1 METANFKIEGMTC
14 ASCVNHIE
22 SDLKKTKGVHHVMV
36 NFAMEQASIH
46 YDPAQVSEKELIEVV
61 KKTGYKAEPVE
72 SKNHHDP
79 HQGHEDHSA
88 HAGAESS
95 EQVKKRRNL
104 FILSAVLSV
113 PLLLMSFLVDW
124 EFEHYA
130 MFVLAAL
137 ILLVGK
143 EFFVKGIPSLLR
155 GRPNMDTLVA
165 LGTGAAFLYSI
176 YSLFFT
182 DSMEEYFMD
191 TAIITTFI
199 LLGRYLEALAK
210 GRASAAIQKLLA
222 LSAKVAHRINGAKTE
237 DIPVDEIKVGDILL
251 VKPGEKIPVDGVIVQ
266 GEATLDESMVTGES
280 IPVDKTVESRVIG
293 ATVNGNTPFQMKAEK
308 VGKETLL
315 AHIVELVQ
323 QAQMSKAPIQK
334 LVDLISGY
342 FVWAVM
348 AIALGTL
355 IVWYILTKDWSQAI
369 LATVTVLIIACP
381 CALGLATPISIMVG
395 SGKGASLG
403 ILLKN
408 MESLETVHKVDAIV
422 FDKTGTLTRGK
433 PEVREWK
440 SVGGEE
446 KHNLALALAI
456 ESQSEHPLAESI
468 VNFIHAQKNIPFLEM
483 SKVKAIVG
491 KGIEGTY
498 EGKTYTLGSMKYLE
512 ERGLYKEILNDLPK
526 GHTILGLADEKNLL
540 ATFAVQDPLK
550 ESSKEAVERL
560 RERGVRTIMLTGD
573 SEDVAHSIAKQVG
586 IDEVHA
592 EVSPEEKV
600 EQVKALQEQGKIV
613 AMVGDGI
620 NDSPALA
627 QADIGIAMGTGT
639 DIAMESGDIVL
650 VKGDLMKA
658 VEAMELS
665 QATLRNIKQNL
676 FWAFLYNTVGIPVAA
691 LGLLNP
697 AISAAAMAFSSISV
711 VLNALRLKRFKA

>member
-1 METANFKIEGMTC
+1 M
-14 ASCVNHIE
+14 
-22 SDLKKTKGVHHVMV
+22 
-36 NFAMEQASIH
+36 
-46 YDPAQVSEKELIEVV
+46 
-61 KKTGYKAEPVE
+61 
-72 SKNHHDP
+72 
-79 HQGHEDHSA
+79 
-88 HAGAESS
+88 
-95 EQVKKRRNL
+95 
-104 FILSAVLSV
+104 
-113 PLLLMSFLVDW
+113 
-124 EFEHYA
+124 
-130 MFVLAAL
+130 
-137 ILLVGK
+137 
-143 EFFVKGIPSLLR
+143 
-155 GRPNMDTLVA
+155 A
-165 LGTGAAFLYSI
+165 LGTGAAFIYSI

-182 DSMEEYFMD
+182 NSMEEYFMD

-222 LSAKVAHRINGAKTE
+222 LSAKVAHRIHGKETE
-237 DIPVDEIKVGDILL
+237 DVPVDEIKEGDILL

-280 IPVDKTVESRVIG
+280 IPVDKTVGSRVIG
-293 ATVNGNTPFQMKAEK
+293 ATVNGNTPFQMRAEK

-355 IVWYILTKDWSQAI
+355 IFWIVLTKEGPQAI

-433 PEVREWK
+433 PEVREWE
-440 SVGGEE
+440 SVDGEE

-456 ESQSEHPLAESI
+456 ETQSEHPLAESI
-468 VNFIHAQKNIPFLEM
+468 VNFVHAQKDIPLLQM
-483 SKVKAIVG
+483 SKVKAITG
-491 KGIEGTY
+491 KGIEGTHD
-498 EGKTYTLGSMKYLE
+498 GKVYILGSMKYLK
-512 ERGLYKEILNDLPK
+512 ERGLYNGALKGLPK

-540 ATFAVQDPLK
+540 AYFAVQDPLK
-550 ESSKEAVERL
+550 ENSKEAIERL
-560 RERGVRTIMLTGD
+560 KERGVRTIMLTGD

-600 EQVKALQEQGKIV
+600 AQVKALQEHGKIV

-676 FWAFLYNTVGIPVAA
+676 FWAFLYNAIGIPVAA
-691 LGLLNP
+691 LGFLNP